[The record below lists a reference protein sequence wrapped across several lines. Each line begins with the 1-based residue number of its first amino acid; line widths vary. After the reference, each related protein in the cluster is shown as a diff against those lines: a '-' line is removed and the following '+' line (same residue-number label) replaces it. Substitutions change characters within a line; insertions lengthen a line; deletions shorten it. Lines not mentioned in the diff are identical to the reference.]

1 MRGGDGVYEIPDEF
15 IINVF
20 SRGVAKSTVIKQIAA
35 SMCHCVVLCS
45 NVYYDLLDRGLIYAD
60 KDESTLGWFSL
71 YRAGREIMEG
81 YRVGPHESNILHKL
95 ISVAIHIAKTTGLR
109 GEKEIMQY
117 ITDPTNKK
125 QSNAALAELEQTY
138 FILLECERVT
148 GLPLLEIMYNVVT
161 ICELSDTVQS
171 MLSLRGDELLKS
183 ELDVC
188 TLLE

>member
-1 MRGGDGVYEIPDEF
+1 
-15 IINVF
+15 
-20 SRGVAKSTVIKQIAA
+20 
-35 SMCHCVVLCS
+35 
-45 NVYYDLLDRGLIYAD
+45 
-60 KDESTLGWFSL
+60 
-71 YRAGREIMEG
+71 
-81 YRVGPHESNILHKL
+81 
-95 ISVAIHIAKTTGLR
+95 
-109 GEKEIMQY
+109 MQY

-161 ICELSDTVQS
+161 ICELSDPMQY

>member
-1 MRGGDGVYEIPDEF
+1 MRYCEDRHGYKRVVVRGSDGVYEIPDEF

-45 NVYYDLLDRGLIYAD
+45 NVYYNLLDRGLVYAD

-109 GEKEIMQY
+109 GEKG
-117 ITDPTNKK
+117 NHAVH
-125 QSNAALAELEQTY
+125 N
-138 FILLECERVT
+138 R
-148 GLPLLEIMYNVVT
+148 
-161 ICELSDTVQS
+161 SDQQKAIKRSTC
-171 MLSLRGDELLKS
+171 RA
-183 ELDVC
+183 
-188 TLLE
+188 